1 MIEGRC
7 VIIGL
12 DSYLNRMPRYKSA
25 TASDV
30 SVIESY
36 LDWQKEKKEGSEY
49 ANCTLK
55 EWCGIDIDKMPD
67 IDVVEYYMQ
76 FCNFKYYAWDS
87 EHDYGHNSIMEEV
100 GYWRKENMIHQW
112 FVDHVQNG
120 VDDCCYH
127 NECIKEILEEL
138 LDTCEK
144 VKQIAVLKPGKVVN
158 GQTLINGK
166 WENCYEDG
174 EVIVNADEV
183 AALLPTQGGFFFG
196 GTEYDNWY
204 MRGVE
209 YTIDILTRV
218 LETTDFEKEMVY
230 YVSSW

>member
-1 MIEGRC
+1 MVTLRKFIE
-7 VIIGL
+7 IA
-12 DSYLNRMPRYKSA
+12 P
-25 TASDV
+25 
-30 SVIESY
+30 
-36 LDWQKEKKEGSEY
+36 
-49 ANCTLK
+49 
-55 EWCGIDIDKMPD
+55 
-67 IDVVEYYMQ
+67 DVVLPWICVVYLEYEHEYCGTDKNILLDNDIISYYKQ
-76 FCNFKYYAWDS
+76 FYNTRYRNGHDS
-87 EHDYGHNSIMEEV
+87 TIEQV

-120 VDDCCYH
+120 VDDCKYH
-127 NECIKEILEEL
+127 NECTKEILEEL

-144 VKQIAVLKPGKVVN
+144 VKQIAVLKPGKIVN
-158 GQTLINGK
+158 GMTFKNGK
-166 WENCYEDG
+166 VENCYEDG

-196 GTEYDNWY
+196 GTDYDNWY

-209 YTIDILTRV
+209 DTIDILTRV

>member
-1 MIEGRC
+1 M
-7 VIIGL
+7 GL
-12 DSYLNRMPRYKSA
+12 DMMLYKMPRYKKA

-30 SVIESY
+30 SAIENY
-36 LDWQKEKKEGSEY
+36 LDWQKTKKE
-49 ANCTLK
+49 CTLK
-55 EWCGIDIDKMPD
+55 EWCGIGFNEIPAF
-67 IDVVEYYMQ
+67 DVVEYYTQ
-76 FCNFKYYAWDS
+76 FYKTKNSCLDAEHKYGFDR
-87 EHDYGHNSIMEEV
+87 IMEQV
-100 GYWRKENMIHQW
+100 GYWRKANQIHNW
-112 FVDHVQNG
+112 FVNHVQDG
-120 VDDCCYH
+120 EDDCNYH
-127 NECIKEILEEL
+127 HECTKEILEEL

-166 WENCYEDG
+166 WKNCYEDG
-174 EVIVNADEV
+174 EVIVNSDEI

-196 GTEYDNWY
+196 ETEYDNWY

-209 YTIDILTRV
+209 DTIDILTRV

>member
-1 MIEGRC
+1 M
-7 VIIGL
+7 GL
-12 DSYLNRMPRYKSA
+12 DMYLNRMPRYKNA

-30 SVIESY
+30 SAIENY
-36 LDWQKEKKEGSEY
+36 LDWQKAKEEGSKY

-55 EWCGIDIDKMPD
+55 KWCGVDESELPSK
-67 IDVVEYYMQ
+67 DVIEYYKS
-76 FCNFKYYAWDS
+76 FYITRYSEWDAEHKYGFDR
-87 EHDYGHNSIMEEV
+87 IMEMV

-112 FVDHVQNG
+112 FINHVQDG
-120 VDDCCYH
+120 IDDCDYH
-127 NECIKEILEEL
+127 NECTKEILEEL
-138 LDTCEK
+138 LDICEK
-144 VKQIAVLKPGKVVN
+144 VKQIAVLKPGKIVN
-158 GQTLINGK
+158 GQTFTNGK

-196 GTEYDNWY
+196 GTNYDNWY
-204 MRGVE
+204 MKGVE
-209 YTIDILTRV
+209 NTIDILTRV

>member
-12 DSYLNRMPRYKSA
+12 DMYLNRMPRYKNT
-25 TASDV
+25 TANEV
-30 SVIESY
+30 SVIDNY
-36 LDWQKEKKEGSEY
+36 LEWQQKKNEGNKY
-49 ANCTLK
+49 ADCTLK
-55 EWCGIDIDKMPD
+55 EWCGIDISELPNV
-67 IDVVEYYMQ
+67 DVVEYYKQ
-76 FCNFKYYAWDS
+76 FFNTKYSAWDI
-87 EHDYGHNSIMEEV
+87 ERNYGYGRIMEQV

-112 FVDHVQNG
+112 FVDHVQDG
-120 VDDCCYH
+120 VDDCDYH
-127 NECIKEILEEL
+127 KECTKEILEEL

-144 VKQIAVLKPGKVVN
+144 VKQIAVLEPAKVVN
-158 GQTLINGK
+158 GQICTNGK

-174 EVIVNADEV
+174 EVVVNADEV

-209 YTIDILTRV
+209 DTIDILTRV

-230 YVSSW
+230 YRSSW

>member
-1 MIEGRC
+1 M
-7 VIIGL
+7 GL
-12 DSYLNRMPRYKSA
+12 NQYLDKMPRYKKT
-25 TASDV
+25 TASV
-30 SVIESY
+30 VNAVEGY
-36 LDWQKEKKEGSEY
+36 LDWQKAKKEGSEY
-49 ANCTLK
+49 ANCTWQ
-55 EWCGIDIDKMPD
+55 EYCGADKNILLDNDI
-67 IDVVEYYMQ
+67 INYYKQ
-76 FCNFKYYAWDS
+76 FYYR
-87 EHDYGHNSIMEEV
+87 YGSIMEQV

-112 FVDHVQNG
+112 FVDHVQDG
-120 VDDCCYH
+120 IDDCCYH
-127 NECIKEILEEL
+127 NECTKEILEEL

-144 VKQIAVLKPGKVVN
+144 VKQIAVLKPGKIVN
-158 GQTLINGK
+158 GMTFKNGK
-166 WENCYEDG
+166 VENCYEDG

-230 YVSSW
+230 YGSSW

>member
-1 MIEGRC
+1 M
-7 VIIGL
+7 
-12 DSYLNRMPRYKSA
+12 YLNRMPRYKSA

-30 SVIESY
+30 SVIENY

-55 EWCGIDIDKMPD
+55 EWCGIDINKMPD

-120 VDDCCYH
+120 IDDCCYH
-127 NECIKEILEEL
+127 NECTKEILEEL

-196 GTEYDNWY
+196 ATEYDNWY
-204 MRGVE
+204 MRGIE

>member
-1 MIEGRC
+1 MLDND
-7 VIIGL
+7 II
-12 DSYLNRMPRYKSA
+12 SYYK
-25 TASDV
+25 
-30 SVIESY
+30 
-36 LDWQKEKKEGSEY
+36 
-49 ANCTLK
+49 
-55 EWCGIDIDKMPD
+55 
-67 IDVVEYYMQ
+67 Q
-76 FCNFKYYAWDS
+76 FYNTKYCAWDT
-87 EHDYGHNSIMEEV
+87 EHNYGHNSIMEQV

-112 FVDHVQNG
+112 FVDHVQDG
-120 VDDCCYH
+120 IDDCRYH
-127 NECIKEILEEL
+127 NECTKEILEEL

-196 GTEYDNWY
+196 VTEYDNWY

>member
-12 DSYLNRMPRYKSA
+12 DMYLNRMPRYKSA

-30 SVIESY
+30 SVIENY

-55 EWCGIDIDKMPD
+55 EWCGIDINKMPD

-120 VDDCCYH
+120 IDDCCYH
-127 NECIKEILEEL
+127 NECTKEILEEL

-196 GTEYDNWY
+196 ATEYDNWY
-204 MRGVE
+204 MRGIE

>member
-1 MIEGRC
+1 M
-7 VIIGL
+7 GL
-12 DSYLNRMPRYKSA
+12 DMMLYRMPRYKSA

-36 LDWQKEKKEGSEY
+36 LDWQKAKKEGSEY
-49 ANCTLK
+49 ADCTLK
-55 EWCGIDIDKMPD
+55 EWCGIDINKMPD

-76 FCNFKYYAWDS
+76 FYNTKYYALDTDHS
-87 EHDYGHNSIMEEV
+87 YGHNSIMEHV

-120 VDDCCYH
+120 VDDCHYH
-127 NECIKEILEEL
+127 NECTKEILEEL

-166 WENCYEDG
+166 WKNCYEDG

-204 MRGVE
+204 MRGIE
-209 YTIDILTRV
+209 DTIDILTRV

>member
-1 MIEGRC
+1 M
-7 VIIGL
+7 
-12 DSYLNRMPRYKSA
+12 YLNRMPRYKSA

-30 SVIESY
+30 SAIENY

-67 IDVVEYYMQ
+67 IDVVEYYIQ
-76 FCNFKYYAWDS
+76 FYNNKYYAWDS
-87 EHDYGHNSIMEEV
+87 EHNYGHSSIMEQV

-127 NECIKEILEEL
+127 NECTKEILEEL

-158 GQTLINGK
+158 GQTLINEK

-183 AALLPTQGGFFFG
+183 ATLLPTQGGFFFG
-196 GTEYDNWY
+196 ATEYDNWY
-204 MRGVE
+204 MRGIE

>member
-1 MIEGRC
+1 M
-7 VIIGL
+7 GL
-12 DSYLNRMPRYKSA
+12 DSYLNRMPRYKKA

-30 SVIESY
+30 SAIESY
-36 LDWQKEKKEGSEY
+36 LDWQKAKKKGSKY

-55 EWCGIDIDKMPD
+55 EWCGIDINKMPD
-67 IDVVEYYMQ
+67 IDVVEHYMQ
-76 FCNFKYYAWDS
+76 FFDTKYSHWDT
-87 EHDYGHNSIMEEV
+87 EHKYGHDSIMEQV

-112 FVDHVQNG
+112 FVDHVQDG
-120 VDDCCYH
+120 VDDCDYH
-127 NECIKEILEEL
+127 NECTKEILEEL

-144 VKQIAVLKPGKVVN
+144 VKQIAVLKPSKVVN
-158 GQTLINGK
+158 GQTFKNGK

-174 EVIVNADEV
+174 EVIVNANAV

-196 GTEYDNWY
+196 ATEYDNWY

-209 YTIDILTRV
+209 NTIDILTQV

>member
-1 MIEGRC
+1 MIGR
-7 VIIGL
+7 
-12 DSYLNRMPRYKSA
+12 K
-25 TASDV
+25 
-30 SVIESY
+30 
-36 LDWQKEKKEGSEY
+36 QKKEGSEY
-49 ANCTLK
+49 ANCT
-55 EWCGIDIDKMPD
+55 WQDYCGADKNILLDNDI
-67 IDVVEYYMQ
+67 ISYYKQ
-76 FCNFKYYAWDS
+76 FYNTKYYAWDA
-87 EHDYGHNSIMEEV
+87 EYNYGHNSIMEQV

-112 FVDHVQNG
+112 FVDHVQDG
-120 VDDCCYH
+120 VDDCRYH
-127 NECIKEILEEL
+127 NECTKEILEEL

-144 VKQIAVLKPGKVVN
+144 VKQIAVLKPGQVVN
-158 GQTLINGK
+158 GQTFTNGK
-166 WENCYEDG
+166 WENCYEYG

-209 YTIDILTRV
+209 DTIDILTRV

>member
-1 MIEGRC
+1 M
-7 VIIGL
+7 
-12 DSYLNRMPRYKSA
+12 YLNRMPRYKSA

-30 SVIESY
+30 SVIENY

-120 VDDCCYH
+120 IDDCCYH
-127 NECIKEILEEL
+127 NECTKEILEEL

-196 GTEYDNWY
+196 ATEYDNWY

>member
-1 MIEGRC
+1 M
-7 VIIGL
+7 GL
-12 DSYLNRMPRYKSA
+12 DQYLYRMPRYKNT
-25 TASDV
+25 TANEV
-30 SVIESY
+30 NVIENY
-36 LDWQKEKKEGSEY
+36 LEWQQKKKDGNKY

-55 EWCGIDIDKMPD
+55 EWCGIDISEVPD

-76 FCNFKYYAWDS
+76 FYNNKYYAWDIKRN
-87 EHDYGHNSIMEEV
+87 YGHDSIMEQV
-100 GYWRKENMIHQW
+100 GYWRKKNAIHQW
-112 FVDHVQNG
+112 FVDHVQDG
-120 VDDCCYH
+120 IDDCDYH
-127 NECIKEILEEL
+127 KECTKEILEEL

-144 VKQIAVLKPGKVVN
+144 VKQIAVLEPAKIVN
-158 GQTLINGK
+158 GQIRINGK

-209 YTIDILTRV
+209 DTIDILTRV

-230 YVSSW
+230 YRSSW

>member
-1 MIEGRC
+1 M
-7 VIIGL
+7 
-12 DSYLNRMPRYKSA
+12 A
-25 TASDV
+25 
-30 SVIESY
+30 ES
-36 LDWQKEKKEGSEY
+36 KKEGSEY
-49 ANCTLK
+49 ANCTWQ
-55 EWCGIDIDKMPD
+55 EYCGADENILLDNDI
-67 IDVVEYYMQ
+67 ISYYKQ
-76 FCNFKYYAWDS
+76 FYNTKYCAWDT
-87 EHDYGHNSIMEEV
+87 EHNYGHNSIMEQV

-112 FVDHVQNG
+112 FVDHVQDG
-120 VDDCCYH
+120 IDDCRYH
-127 NECIKEILEEL
+127 NECTKEILEEL

-196 GTEYDNWY
+196 VTEYDNWY